1 MKRFLFVSWF
11 ACDCQ
16 WNSINPQ
23 RTPSFRGACDHWT
36 WSSNLKKNLVILEN
50 KTNSLK
56 TLYFGNTGFR
66 EVSLDYISLFY
77 FVTRFLRFVSPF
89 CYPYF
94 ERHFF
99 ARTQTCIWV
108 LYVNVNKNPPNPA
121 TSLKKRSTGNE
132 PNAFQTRRMQMHSS

>member
-1 MKRFLFVSWF
+1 MIIKSE
-11 ACDCQ
+11 
-16 WNSINPQ
+16 
-23 RTPSFRGACDHWT
+23 
-36 WSSNLKKNLVILEN
+36 KNLVILEN

-77 FVTRFLRFVSPF
+77 FVARFLRFVSPF

-121 TSLKKRSTGNE
+121 TSLKKGVQEMN
-132 PNAFQTRRMQMHSS
+132 RMLSKQDACKCIAVKGITSCMPRTPPQKKIILTAYKIIPCAIMR